1 MSESWDD
8 YAEEWN
14 DNEDAILYSRK
25 AFKTLV
31 DQINLEGLNV
41 LDFGCGT
48 GLLTE
53 QISPLANKILALDL
67 SKKMVSILNNK
78 NLHNVTTFS
87 EPLSEDFINKNT
99 SLQNKFNLIVAS
111 SVFGFIPEYESIL
124 ILLKLLLAPDG
135 ILVQWDWLSPSK
147 ESDFGLSE
155 KKVKSAYKETGF
167 ELISVN
173 KPFSL
178 TGSKGS
184 TMTVL
189 MAVAK
194 NA

>member
-1 MSESWDD
+1 MSDSWDD

-25 AFKTLV
+25 AFNTLIN
-31 DQINLEGLNV
+31 QINLEDLNV

-53 QISPLANKILALDL
+53 QISPLAKNIVALDS
-67 SKKMVSILNNK
+67 SKKMISILNNK
-78 NLHNVTTFS
+78 NLTNVTTIS
-87 EPLSEDFINKNT
+87 ESLSEGSINKNS

-111 SVFGFIPEYESIL
+111 SVFGFIPEYESTL
-124 ILLKLLLAPDG
+124 ILLKSLLTTDG

-155 KKVKSAYKETGF
+155 EKVESAFRETGF
-167 ELISVN
+167 KLKSIN

-178 TGSKGS
+178 TNSKG
-184 TMTVL
+184 TVTVL
-189 MAVAK
+189 MAVAN

>member
-1 MSESWDD
+1 MSDSWDD
-8 YAEEWN
+8 YAEEW
-14 DNEDAILYSRK
+14 DGNEDAILYSK
-25 AFKTLV
+25 MAFKTLV
-31 DQINLEGLNV
+31 DQVSLEGLNV

-53 QISPLANKILALDL
+53 QISPLANKIVALDT
-67 SKKMVSILNNK
+67 SKKMVSILNKK
-78 NLHNVTTFS
+78 NLHNVTT
-87 EPLSEDFINKNT
+87 LSESLSGDAINNNT

-111 SVFGFIPEYESIL
+111 SVLGFIPEYESTL
-124 ILLKLLLAPDG
+124 VLLKSLLVPNG

-147 ESDFGLSE
+147 DSDLGLSKE
-155 KKVKSAYKETGF
+155 KVETAYREAGFKVTS
-167 ELISVN
+167 IN

-178 TGSKGS
+178 TSSKG

-189 MAVAK
+189 MAIAK

>member
-1 MSESWDD
+1 MTDSWDD
-8 YAEEWN
+8 YADEW
-14 DNEDAILYSRK
+14 DSNEDAILYSKK

-31 DQINLEGLNV
+31 DQVSLVGLNV

-53 QISPLANKILALDL
+53 QISPLANNIVALDT
-67 SKKMVSILNNK
+67 SKEMVSVLNNK
-78 NLHNVTTFS
+78 NLPNVTTLS
-87 EPLSEDFINKNT
+87 EPLSEDTVNTNT
-99 SLQNKFNLIVAS
+99 SLQKKFNLIVAS
-111 SVFGFIPEYESIL
+111 SVLGFIPEYKSTLIIL
-124 ILLKLLLAPDG
+124 KSLLASDG
-135 ILVQWDWLSPSK
+135 ILVQWDWLSPSN
-147 ESDFGLSE
+147 ESGFGLSE
-155 KKVKSAYKETGF
+155 EKVESAYKGAGF
-167 ELISVN
+167 KLISIK

-178 TGSKGS
+178 TSSKG

>member
-1 MSESWDD
+1 MSKSWDD

-14 DNEDAILYSRK
+14 DNEDAIFYSRK
-25 AFKTLV
+25 AFKTLI
-31 DQINLEGLNV
+31 DQINLDGLNV

-53 QISPLANKILALDL
+53 QISPLANKILALDS

-78 NLHNVTTFS
+78 NLPNVTTLS
-87 EPLSEDFINKNT
+87 EPLSEDSINKNT

-111 SVFGFIPEYESIL
+111 SVFGFIPEYKSTL
-124 ILLKLLLAPDG
+124 ILLKSILAADG
-135 ILVQWDWLSPSK
+135 ILIQWDWLSPSK

-155 KKVKSAYKETGF
+155 EKVKSAYKETGF
-167 ELISVN
+167 KLTSIN

-178 TGSKGS
+178 TGSKG

>member
-1 MSESWDD
+1 MSDSWDD

-25 AFKTLV
+25 AFNTLIN
-31 DQINLEGLNV
+31 QINLEDLNV

-53 QISPLANKILALDL
+53 QISPLAKNIVALDS
-67 SKKMVSILNNK
+67 SKKMISILNNK
-78 NLHNVTTFS
+78 NLTNVTTIS
-87 EPLSEDFINKNT
+87 ESLSEGSINKNS

-111 SVFGFIPEYESIL
+111 SVFGFIPEYESTL
-124 ILLKLLLAPDG
+124 ILLKSLLTTDG

-155 KKVKSAYKETGF
+155 EKVESAYREIGF
-167 ELISVN
+167 KLKSIS

-178 TGSKGS
+178 TNSKG

-189 MAVAK
+189 MAVAN

>member
-25 AFKTLV
+25 AFNTLI
-31 DQINLEGLNV
+31 DQINLEGLNI

-53 QISPLANKILALDL
+53 QISPLANKIVALD
-67 SKKMVSILNNK
+67 SSRKMVSMLNNK
-78 NLHNVTTFS
+78 NLPNVTTLS
-87 EPLSEDFINKNT
+87 EPLSEDSINKNT

-111 SVFGFIPEYESIL
+111 SVFGFIPEYESTL
-124 ILLKLLLAPDG
+124 ILLKSLLVPDG
-135 ILVQWDWLSPSK
+135 IMVQWDWLSPSN

-155 KKVKSAYKETGF
+155 EKVESAYKETGF
-167 ELISVN
+167 KLISIK

-178 TGSKGS
+178 TSSKG

>member
-1 MSESWDD
+1 MSDSWDE
-8 YAEEWN
+8 YAEEW
-14 DNEDAILYSRK
+14 DGNEDAILYSKK
-25 AFKTLV
+25 AFKTLI
-31 DQINLEGLNV
+31 DQVSLEGLNV

-53 QISPLANKILALDL
+53 QISPLVNKIVALD
-67 SKKMVSILNNK
+67 SSEKMVSILNSK
-78 NLHNVTTFS
+78 NLPNVTTLS
-87 EPLSEDFINKNT
+87 ESLSEDAINKNT

-111 SVFGFIPEYESIL
+111 SVLGFIPEYESTL
-124 ILLKLLLAPDG
+124 ILLKSLLVPNG

-147 ESDFGLSE
+147 NSDFGLSE
-155 KKVKSAYKETGF
+155 EKVETAYRETGF
-167 ELISVN
+167 EVRSIN

-178 TGSKGS
+178 TSSKG

-189 MAVAK
+189 MAIAK

>member
-14 DNEDAILYSRK
+14 DNEDAIFYSRK
-25 AFKTLV
+25 AFETLI

-53 QISPLANKILALDL
+53 QISPLANKILALDS

-78 NLHNVTTFS
+78 KLPNVTTLS
-87 EPLSEDFINKNT
+87 EPLSEDSINKNT
-99 SLQNKFNLIVAS
+99 ALQDKFNLIVAS
-111 SVFGFIPEYESIL
+111 SVFGFIPEYESTL
-124 ILLKLLLAPDG
+124 ILLKSILAPDG
-135 ILVQWDWLSPSK
+135 ILIQWDWLSPSK
-147 ESDFGLSE
+147 ESNFGLSE
-155 KKVKSAYKETGF
+155 EKVKSAYKETGF
-167 ELISVN
+167 KLTSIN

-178 TGSKGS
+178 TGSKG